1 VEAARKALKK
11 RAPKEGDHH
20 VAAVAA
26 GEAEARSGGLL
37 GDAGGTAGGGGARGG
52 TAGPSSCG
60 AVTHEYYLM
69 TEEVYRSRLQAIRA
83 EELSVVKEKERLEVR
98 GVGHAGMQDA
108 QACMRTW
115 SDAAHTPSCEENG
128 ARAVRWTAT
137 SCLAVAPLT
146 HSLTQR

>member
-1 VEAARKALKK
+1 MEAARKALKK

-37 GDAGGTAGGGGARGG
+37 GDAGGGGARGG

-98 GVGHAGMQDA
+98 GVGHAGMH
-108 QACMRTW
+108 ACGLGAMPPTRPAARRTAHGPCAGLPP
-115 SDAAHTPSCEENG
+115 AAL
-128 ARAVRWTAT
+128 R
-137 SCLAVAPLT
+137 
-146 HSLTQR
+146 

>member
-37 GDAGGTAGGGGARGG
+37 GDAGGGGARGG